1 MTLFANE
8 ADFMNSDNQGFV
20 VIDKESGR
28 CKVRLDGQVWTTTL
42 ESGDDTI
49 SEELCGFMTAV
60 MKDYDYLF
68 VK

>member
-1 MTLFANE
+1 M
-8 ADFMNSDNQGFV
+8 
-20 VIDKESGR
+20 IDKESGR